1 MNILGF
7 YYLETLK
14 QIKDILFKNNNG
26 LNNDICKYSYKLFE
40 ECFNLNKKDIKEIIN
55 NYYSELQLE

>member
-14 QIKDILFKNNNG
+14 QIKDILFENNND
-26 LNNDICKYSYKLFE
+26 LNNDICKYSYNLFK
-40 ECFNLNKKDIKEIIN
+40 ECFNLN
-55 NYYSELQLE
+55 